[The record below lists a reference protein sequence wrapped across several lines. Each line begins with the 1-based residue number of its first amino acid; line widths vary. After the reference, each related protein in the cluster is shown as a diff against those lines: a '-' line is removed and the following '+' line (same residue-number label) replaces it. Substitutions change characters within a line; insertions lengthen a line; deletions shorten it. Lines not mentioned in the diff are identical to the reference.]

1 VVIAKTLN
9 FLGEMMKRLLFA
21 LVVCGLGAGAIAHA
35 DTITGSFVNGLT
47 CSVASPCGTITVTD
61 NSGGGVTVDETVAPN
76 FFVVTGNGTN
86 HVSLAMD
93 LDTLPTGITI
103 TSFTPAGLSWSEG
116 DNANPAG
123 FNSGTYNYFVTL
135 ENCNG
140 SSCPTVSELTFTL
153 TGVTTADF
161 LLTDAFPFVSDL
173 NVAGATGN
181 VGATATIGRTPP
193 SATPEPSSLMLLGTG
208 ALGLAGV
215 VRRRFGR

>member
-1 VVIAKTLN
+1 
-9 FLGEMMKRLLFA
+9 MKRILFTLA
-21 LVVCGLGAGAIAHA
+21 VCGLGAGLAHA
-35 DTITGSFVNGLT
+35 DTITASLTSGLG
-47 CSVASPCGTITVTD
+47 CSVATPCGTIKVTD
-61 NSGGGVTVDETVAPN
+61 NAGGGVTVDETVAPN

-93 LDTLPTGITI
+93 LDTVPTGITI

-123 FNSGTYNYFVTL
+123 FNSGNYNYFVTL

-161 LLTDAFPFVSDL
+161 ILTNPFDFVSDL

-181 VGATATIGRTPP
+181 VGANGTLSRTPP
-193 SATPEPSSLMLLGTG
+193 PSTPEPSSLMLLGTG